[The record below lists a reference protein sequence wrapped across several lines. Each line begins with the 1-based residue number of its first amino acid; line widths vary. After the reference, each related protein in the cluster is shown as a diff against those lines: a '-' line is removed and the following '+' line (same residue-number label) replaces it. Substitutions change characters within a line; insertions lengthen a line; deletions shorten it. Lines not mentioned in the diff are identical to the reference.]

1 MRELARD
8 VLILVGLLAPV
19 VCFMAGRLV
28 EHRRWA
34 RQRSMVYESLTIA
47 TRKLAET
54 HVAEAQALDIV
65 RAQRQVL
72 ETMTTAAEQLGDQPG
87 PITEARH
94 RLAWAAAKAR
104 SELL

>member
-1 MRELARD
+1 MAELARD
-8 VLILVGLLAPV
+8 VLILAGLLAPV
-19 VCFMAGRLV
+19 VAYGLGRVV
-28 EHRRWA
+28 EHRSWRSQRNVLYEALGETSRQLTEA
-34 RQRSMVYESLTIA
+34 RG
-47 TRKLAET
+47 
-54 HVAEAQALDIV
+54 AEAQALDIV

-104 SELL
+104 QELL